1 MIAIEIKEKVIM
13 LIKELKQSSS
23 GIPEKELI
31 SSGFLDSS
39 DIISLVDRLEKAFG
53 ITVSGA
59 KRWVNFFSLF
69 SFQPA
74 EILKLTLI
82 IYLAGWLQQFGKNN
96 AGDLYHVPDSI
107 ICYFRGSTL

>member
-31 SSGFLDSS
+31 SSGFLDSF

-53 ITVSGA
+53 ITVSGDDI
-59 KRWVNFFSLF
+59 VMENF
-69 SFQPA
+69 
-74 EILKLTLI
+74 EE
-82 IYLAGWLQQFGKNN
+82 
-96 AGDLYHVPDSI
+96 VESI
-107 ICYFRGSTL
+107 AQLVVRKKGGA